1 MFVCQPCHAKSACKN
16 GFVEALLTSRGSCE
30 VCGTTASCLDCHG
43 YKVSSPEPAP
53 VSEYP
58 LTPRQIVEGGM
69 ATVGYREMLD
79 VARKLGIEGYEG
91 MTTEQMKIACK
102 CFVAENPEPGQVLRQ
117 VMDPEDAAMW
127 ERALSRADRDQIIV
141 IGELHGKSA
150 DLRRKVSRLE
160 AQITAMQ
167 DAHIETIRL
176 LRLAA
181 EGRREYA
188 ATGSEAQHVMT
199 DTQILRAEAQNFDS
213 ARKIV
218 EGDTSPLYG
227 LLPSWR
233 WGEAGLS

>member
-1 MFVCQPCHAKSACKN
+1 MFLCPTCHEQSSCKN
-16 GFVEALLTSRGSCE
+16 GEIESLLPSRGQCE
-30 VCGTTASCLDCHG
+30 LCGDVGSCLDCQG
-43 YKVSSPEPAP
+43 YKSSPKPAP

-58 LTPRQIVEGGM
+58 LSPRQIVEGGM
-69 ATVGYREMLD
+69 AGVGYREMLD
-79 VARKLGIEGYEG
+79 VARKLGVKGYEV
-91 MTTEQMKIACK
+91 MSTEQMKSACK
-102 CFVAENPEPGQVLRQ
+102 AFVAEHPEEPGPVLRQ
-117 VMDPEDAAMW
+117 VMEPEDAAMF
-127 ERALSRADRDQIIV
+127 ERALHSANRDQIIV
-141 IGELHGKSA
+141 IGEMHSENAG
-150 DLRRKVSRLE
+150 LRTKVSRLE

-188 ATGSEAQHVMT
+188 AGGASSTHMLT
-199 DTQILRAEAQNFDS
+199 DEQILRAEAQNFDS